1 MPPPPPPAYN
11 EGMAKVGAPAGW
23 DHGLERDGI
32 SGSVD
37 AMERGVLAVT
47 ANERAA
53 RALRSEFDRRRRSEG
68 RETWEPGRCLS
79 WETWVTRLWRDLVLT
94 GGGAPAEGI
103 PAPMLM
109 NASQETAVWRWVLE
123 ESEVRVETLRP
134 VESLAA
140 MAAGAWRSLCAYR
153 GQGDHRRWAATG
165 DAGTFQRWAEQFGRR
180 CRTEG
185 LLSRAGLEEALRRSV
200 ETGEI
205 AAEGWRIVLL
215 GFDRMTPAQAAL
227 VEAVRSAGDEV
238 AEISQKNSHGPCVLV
253 DAADEAAELHGCARW
268 VRQFLERQPGARVAV
283 IVPEMRG
290 LRSEID
296 RVFREVLAP
305 ETEDVTETVAAP
317 YEFSLGVPLLSTP
330 MVLAAMDLLRW
341 VGCPLPIDRVSGLVL
356 SPYFAA
362 QEAERGA
369 RAEFDAFDLRG
380 SKRLL
385 PQVRVD
391 QALRLAE
398 RAGKGG
404 GRAVRMPL
412 LLGTLR
418 KLAGLGIDFAA
429 EQTCGEWAQAMRD
442 VLVAARWGAG
452 GGGDSV
458 EFQTR
463 RRWESALDELATL
476 DFDGREV
483 SWGEAVKELGRIATE
498 AVFAPESRGAPVQV
512 MGPIEAAGSE
522 FDAAWFLRAGDLAWP
537 VRPGSSPL
545 LPWGLKK
552 DLGMPGTD
560 AAEDAQRAREVTER
574 VARSATE
581 VVFSYARLTAEGGR
595 QRSSAALPANLEPS
609 LIEELA
615 GTEAVREVVTVEA
628 VTDAEKLPPLPD
640 EEMRGGTSILK
651 LQAAC
656 GFRAFAERRLR
667 AREIEGVELG
677 LNAMRRGG
685 VVHKA
690 LELFWTE
697 VRSHAALRQMTNDE
711 RNEVL
716 GWCIDRTLEEDE
728 RHAESAWERAYLMG
742 EKRRLLR
749 LLDEWMKFEL
759 ERPPFEVKTV
769 EYKREVQVGP
779 LRLGL
784 RIDRIDSTE
793 GGDLVIDYKTGKP
806 AKTAWKGDRPDEPQV
821 PMYAIFSGAED
832 LGGVAFGQVRIGRE
846 MAMPGLVRGDGVLP
860 PSKRGPEMEGGSFEG
875 QVDRWR
881 EVLERLATEF
891 AEGDARVRPKAYPKT
906 CQYCAQR
913 LLCRVDASL
922 LEEEYEEEGADG
934 PEAR

>member
-1 MPPPPPPAYN
+1 
-11 EGMAKVGAPAGW
+11 MAKVGAPG
-23 DHGLERDGI
+23 DRDLGSERVGT
-32 SGSVD
+32 GEAVD

-53 RALRSEFDRRRRSEG
+53 RALRSEFDRRRRAEG

-79 WETWVTRLWRDLVLT
+79 WESWVARLWRDQALA
-94 GGGAPAEGI
+94 GGGAPADGI

-109 NASQETAVWRWVLE
+109 NASQETVVWRWVLE
-123 ESEVRVETLRP
+123 ESEAGVETLRP

-140 MAAGAWRSLCAYR
+140 MAADAWRSLCAYR
-153 GQGDHRRWAATG
+153 GQADHRRWATTG
-165 DAGTFQRWAEQFGRR
+165 DAETFQRWVEQFGRR

-200 ETGEI
+200 ETREVAG
-205 AAEGWRIVLL
+205 AGLRLALV

-227 VEAVRSAGDEV
+227 VEALRSAGGELAEV
-238 AEISQKNSHGPCVLV
+238 SPRNSHGRRLLV
-253 DAADEAAELHGCARW
+253 DAADEAAELRGCARW
-268 VRQFLERQPGARVAV
+268 ARRVLERQPGARVAV

-290 LRSEID
+290 LRSEVD

-305 ETEDVTETVAAP
+305 ELHDVTETVAAP
-317 YEFSLGVPLLSTP
+317 YEFSLGVPLISTP
-330 MVLAAMDLLRW
+330 MVSAGMDLLRW
-341 VGCPLPIDRVSGLVL
+341 AAGALPVERVSGLLL

-362 QEAERGA
+362 QEGERGA

-398 RAGKGG
+398 RSGKGG
-404 GRAVRMPL
+404 RGARMPL
-412 LLGTLR
+412 LVSVLR
-418 KLAGLGIDFAA
+418 RLAGLGIDFAA
-429 EQTCGEWAQAMRD
+429 EQTCGEWAGAMRD
-442 VLVAARWGAG
+442 VLVAARWGAE

-483 SWGEAVKELGRIATE
+483 GWDEAVRELARITGE

-512 MGPIEAAGSE
+512 MGPMEAAGSE
-522 FDAAWFLRAGDLAWP
+522 FDAAWFLRAGDLGWP

-552 DLGMPGTD
+552 HLRMPGTD
-560 AAEDAQRAREVTER
+560 AAEDAHRAREVTER
-574 VARSATE
+574 VAGSATE

-595 QRSSAALPANLEPS
+595 QRASAALPDGLER
-609 LIEELA
+609 LTMEDLT
-615 GTEAVREVVTVEA
+615 GTEEEREVVAVEA
-628 VTDAEKLPPLPD
+628 VTDAERLPPLPD

-667 AREIEGVELG
+667 SREIEGVELG

-685 VVHKA
+685 AVHKA

-697 VRSHAALRQMTNDE
+697 VRSQAALRQMTGEE

-716 GWCIDRTLEEDE
+716 GWCIDRALEEDA
-728 RHAESAWERAYLMG
+728 RHAESAWERAYLDG
-742 EKRRLLR
+742 EKKRLLR
-749 LLDEWMKFEL
+749 LLEEWMKFEL
-759 ERPPFEVKTV
+759 ERPPFEVRTT
-769 EYKREVQVGP
+769 EEKREVQVGP
-779 LRLGL
+779 LRLQL
-784 RIDRIDSTE
+784 RIDRIDATE

-806 AKTAWKGDRPDEPQV
+806 AKSAWMGDRPDEPQV
-821 PMYAIFSGAED
+821 PMYAVFSDAEN

-860 PSKRGPEMEGGSFEG
+860 ASKRGPEMEGGSFEG

-881 EVLERLATEF
+881 EILERLAAEF

-922 LEEEYEEEGADG
+922 LEEEYGEEGADG
-934 PEAR
+934 PEAG